1 MLRVTVLGCA
11 TSSGVPRI
19 GNDWGSCDPA
29 EPRNRRTR
37 ASMMVESDQTRILVD
52 TGPDLREQLLAA
64 RVAHLDAVLWT
75 HDHAD
80 HSHGLDD
87 LRQVAQAMRATVRG
101 YAHAKTVEAIRT
113 RFAYAFDGR
122 PNYPAIISL
131 DPLPPEGFRIGD
143 IDIRHVDQPH
153 GDIWSSG
160 FRFEHGGVSV
170 GYATDFHDVTPAM
183 RALYAG
189 VDLWVVDAL
198 RERPHPTHAHLALT
212 LSEIEVVKARRAVL
226 THMDNSMDYR
236 SLCASLPPNV
246 EPAYDGMTVAV
257 SAAPK

>member
-1 MLRVTVLGCA
+1 MLRVTILGCA

-19 GNDWGSCDPA
+19 GGDWGTCDPA

-37 ASMMVESDQTRILVD
+37 ASIMVESERTRILVD

-64 RVAHLDAVLWT
+64 DVAHLDGVLWT

-87 LRQVAQAMRATVRG
+87 LRQVAHAMRGTVRG
-101 YAHAKTVEAIRT
+101 FAHRNTAEPLRG

-122 PNYPAIISL
+122 PNYPPIITL
-131 DPLPPEGFRIGD
+131 DVLPDEGLAIGD
-143 IDIRHVDQPH
+143 ITVSHVDQPH
-153 GDIWSSG
+153 GDIFSSG
-160 FRFEHGGVSV
+160 FRFDHEGVSV

-212 LSEIEVVKARRAVL
+212 LAAIGDVAPGRAVL
-226 THMDNSMDYR
+226 THMDTSMDYR
-236 SLCASLPPNV
+236 RLCAVLPPHV
-246 EPAYDGMTVAV
+246 EPAYDGMMIDVGAE
-257 SAAPK
+257 